1 MNLYEFAENV
11 NYAVLSAVNSGIDPK
26 FVEVG
31 VQIVPDEGKI
41 YGGIAVDPVRRA
53 YRGFDWDSH
62 KYILE
67 TESDLVIQDK

>member
-26 FVEVG
+26 VVKVG

-41 YGGIAVDPVRRA
+41 YGGIAVDPVLRA

-62 KYILE
+62 KYIIE
-67 TESDLVIQDK
+67 TENSLIRDDK

>member
-26 FVEVG
+26 IVKVG

-41 YGGIAVDPVRRA
+41 YGGIAVDPVCRA
-53 YRGFDWDSH
+53 FRGFDWDSH
-62 KYILE
+62 KYIIE
-67 TESDLVIQDK
+67 TENNLIRDDK